1 MVVLCFI
8 NDYNIRIFTVEE
20 YQPSLFKTF
29 IYLNIWSIPRIQI
42 VLERAGSF
50 VVELVRAKSK
60 IGPENI

>member
-1 MVVLCFI
+1 MVALCFI
-8 NDYNIRIFTVEE
+8 NDYNIRIFTAEE
-20 YQPSLFKTF
+20 YLFKTF
-29 IYLNIWSIPRIQI
+29 IYLNIWSIPRIWI